1 MRHWHEEDMSKVHKG
16 AHDTEEEK
24 IFEIVPED
32 RTAVDNILRINH
44 GNQMRLGLMAD
55 AKANI
60 MITVSSIVFSVTIA
74 NLDNELMKW
83 PLLTFAC
90 GCFFTLL
97 FAIFAIIPKTDY
109 PKVKGS
115 EDIDRNSH
123 WFIPLFFGHFAH
135 LPIEEYKQDYAET
148 LMTDDKIYDALAGDI
163 YGQGKVLALSKYKY
177 LKWSYNSFLYGMSL
191 AIIVFLLQ
199 GPFGDFLLDI
209 FNELWDIIVGEMIF
223 TLDGFKELL
232 CQASTQC
239 RNYSH

>member
-1 MRHWHEEDMSKVHKG
+1 MSHVTPFSEGNGKK
-16 AHDTEEEK
+16 EQNPFEK
-24 IFEIVPED
+24 VPED

-97 FAIFAIIPKTDY
+97 FAIFAIIPKTAY
-109 PKVKGS
+109 PKDVTG
-115 EDIDRNSH
+115 DIDRKSPFFN
-123 WFIPLFFGHFAH
+123 PLFFGHFAH
-135 LPIEEYKQDYAET
+135 LPIEEYKEDYAEK
-148 LMTDDKIYDALAGDI
+148 LMNDDSIYDALAGDI

-177 LKWSYNSFLYGMSL
+177 LKWSYNSFLIGMSL
-191 AIIVFLLQ
+191 AIIVFLMQ
-199 GPFGDFLLDI
+199 GPLGDILIDI
-209 FNELWDIIVGEMIF
+209 FDGIWDTILGEMMF

-232 CQASTQC
+232 CQASTRC
-239 RNYSH
+239 RMK